1 MVTEFSAQKALTVPP
16 YLMYD
21 AIEDDRVR
29 PTLLQWNGKV
39 IPVDDAFWK
48 QYFPPNGWNFNPGT
62 HRKSAILQILL
73 ERENKLLRLSYMLH
87 IRQA

>member
-1 MVTEFSAQKALTVPP
+1 MNSDQVKHHGLLIYEPEFITREWQNLRTGAVHDVAES
-16 YLMYD
+16 
-21 AIEDDRVR
+21 
-29 PTLLQWNGKV
+29 
-39 IPVDDAFWK
+39 VD
-48 QYFPPNGWNFNPGT
+48 NGWSFNPGT